1 MHRLYSFV
9 AATVVAGLLGAAPVT
24 AQTIDDVFRYS
35 ERAPATGAHD
45 MGWLDANGTSGN
57 GTYTALFGNPAG
69 LGWATSSTIA
79 GGLTGDFTTNEA
91 RMLVPGEQNNAPFD
105 RTQSGYRIGN
115 AALVYRVPTEQG
127 NLVLG
132 GAINR
137 TRSFDR
143 TLVASGING
152 QSSITDTFLP
162 GSPSPAPNDDGSFTF
177 DRRLT
182 TLAFDAGAIEFDP
195 SRADTDNNDFIQ
207 AVRPGG
213 DRNVEQREDL
223 IESGGLYDANF
234 GGAVEVAPNVMLGGA
249 FTVAFG
255 SYSFDRIYEEVDV
268 NDTHT
273 GSQYDVILGDGAV
286 LSGFDAL
293 TFEQGIEA
301 DLTGF
306 GARFGAS
313 ARPIDELRLGVSF
326 ATPTYYTV
334 TETFGTRIE
343 TFFDEGGSLAA
354 GALDDN
360 EFEYEVRTPWR
371 VSAGGEL
378 DLGPLAIAG
387 DVAVIDWSTLDF
399 SADGGGLGVERDI
412 DRQIRDLDVT
422 VNSRIGAAFSA
433 DALTI
438 RTGLA
443 FQPNPDE
450 ESARSD
456 RTFLSGGI
464 SYAFDSNLMLDIGWM
479 QERFTD
485 EFVAYGRTEVPDA
498 RGTADPL
505 LIDEDVVR
513 NTISLGLRYRF

>member
-1 MHRLYSFV
+1 MARFYLLF
-9 AATVVAGLLGAAPVT
+9 AAALLLAAGGPAST
-24 AQTIDDVFRYS
+24 SAQTLDDVFRYS
-35 ERAPATGAHD
+35 ERAPAIGPHD
-45 MGWLDANGTSGN
+45 MGWLDANGTAGS
-57 GTYTALFGNPAG
+57 GTYTALFSNPAG
-69 LGWATSSTIA
+69 LGWASSSTFA
-79 GGLTGDFTTNEA
+79 GGLVGDFTTNEA
-91 RMLVPGEQNNAPFD
+91 RLFLPSTTSAPFD

-115 AALVYRVPTEQG
+115 AALTYRVPTDQG

-132 GAINR
+132 AAIGR

-162 GSPSPAPNDDGSFTF
+162 SSPSPLPNDDGSFTF

-195 SRADTDNNDFIQ
+195 NRADSPTNDFIQ
-207 AVRPGG
+207 AVRPGSNT
-213 DRNVEQREDL
+213 NVEQREDL
-223 IESGGLYDANF
+223 IESGGLYDTSF
-234 GGAVEVAPNVMLGGA
+234 GGAIEVAPDVMLGGA

-268 NDTHT
+268 NNTHT

-293 TFEQGIEA
+293 RYEQGIEA

-313 ARPIDELRLGVSF
+313 AKPVDQLRVGVSF

-354 GALDDN
+354 GAIDDN
-360 EFEYEVRTPWR
+360 AFEYEVRTPWR
-371 VSAGGEL
+371 VSAGAEFN
-378 DLGPLAIAG
+378 LGPFNLAG
-387 DVAVIDWSTLDF
+387 DVEVIDWSTLNF
-399 SADGGGLGVERDI
+399 TAEGAGLEVERDI
-412 DRQIRDLDVT
+412 DRQIRELDVT
-422 VNSRIGAAFSA
+422 VNSRVGASFAI
-433 DALTI
+433 DALTV
-438 RTGLA
+438 RGGTA
-443 FQPNPDE
+443 FQPNPDDTGP
-450 ESARSD
+450 RSD
-456 RTFLSGGI
+456 RTFFSGGL
-464 SYAFDSNLMLDIGWM
+464 SYTFDSQLTFDFGWM

-485 EFVAYGRTEVPDA
+485 EFVAYGTTEVPDA
-498 RGTADPL
+498 RGTAPGL
-505 LIDEDVVR
+505 RADEDIQR
-513 NTISLGLRYRF
+513 NTFSIGMRYRF